1 MSEERSK
8 VRVRIA
14 PSPTGAIHV
23 GLARSAL
30 YNYLFAR
37 SHGGTFVLR
46 IEDTDVQR
54 STEESAQAI
63 IKGLGWLG
71 ITFDEGPYYQSQ
83 RMGIYKKYADQ
94 LIESGHAYKCY
105 CSPERLAEERK
116 KAEVQH
122 RAWRYDRRCLNL
134 PEEERKKFEAEGIK
148 PAIRLLVPEGK
159 TTFTDLIH
167 GAITREHKDI
177 DDFVIMRSNGV
188 ATYNFAVV
196 ADDHDMEISHVLR
209 AVEHISNTSKQIL
222 LYNAFGWEIPQFAHL
237 PLILG
242 EDKKKLS
249 KRHGAMSL
257 EEFRA
262 QGYLVDAMVN
272 FLALLGWSPGEDRE
286 IISRQELVKLFSL
299 ERINTSNA
307 IFDMRKLEWM
317 NGEYLRAMDTS
328 ELLKVFQD
336 WLGYQGISLPR
347 EYSSAEFLS
356 RALPLIAER
365 SRTLAE
371 VYDAL
376 LPYVSEDLTY
386 DEEGLKKH
394 FRKDPE
400 AVKRWLLLYRE
411 RLEKLHKFNKETAE
425 GVLRE
430 LVEELGIKAGEIIH
444 PVRIAVT
451 GRTVGPPLFD
461 CMELLGRKRVLERLT
476 DLPD

>member
-1 MSEERSK
+1 MDKK

-23 GLARSAL
+23 GLVRSAL
-30 YNYLFAR
+30 YNYLFACK
-37 SHGGTFVLR
+37 HEGTFVLR
-46 IEDTDVQR
+46 IEDTDVER

-63 IKGLGWLG
+63 IKGLSWLG

-83 RMGIYKKYADQ
+83 RMGIYKEYAHQ
-94 LIESGHAYKCY
+94 LIQSGHAYKCY
-105 CSPERLAEERK
+105 CTPERLAEERK
-116 KAEVQH
+116 KAEAQR
-122 RAWRYDRRCLNL
+122 RAWRYDRRCLAL
-134 PEEERKKFEAEGIK
+134 SEEERKKFEAEGIK
-148 PAIRLLVPEGK
+148 PAIRILIPEGS

-177 DDFVIMRSNGV
+177 DDFVILRSNGV

-209 AVEHISNTSKQIL
+209 AVEHISNTFKQML

-262 QGYLVDAMVN
+262 QGFLADAMVN
-272 FLALLGWSPGEDRE
+272 FLALLGWSPGGDRE
-286 IISRQELVKLFSL
+286 IIPRQELVALFSL

-307 IFDMRKLEWM
+307 IFDMKKLEWM
-317 NGEYLRAMDTS
+317 NGEYLRTMDLPK
-328 ELLKVFQD
+328 LLEVFQE
-336 WLGYQGISLPR
+336 WLRFQEIELPAQ
-347 EYSSAEFLS
+347 YSSPDFLS
-356 RALPLIAER
+356 KVLPLIAER

-376 LPYVSEDLTY
+376 LPYVCDDLTY

-400 AVKRWLLLYRE
+400 GVKERLNLYRE
-411 RLEKLHKFNKETAE
+411 KLEALPEFNKETAE
-425 GVLRE
+425 GALRE
-430 LVEELGIKAGEIIH
+430 LVEELGIKAGLIIH
-444 PVRIAVT
+444 PVRVAVT

-461 CMELLGRKRVLERLT
+461 CMELLGRERVLERLAR
-476 DLPD
+476 LPE

>member
-30 YNYLFAR
+30 YNYLFAC
-37 SHGGTFVLR
+37 SYGGTFVLR
-46 IEDTDVQR
+46 IEDTDVER

-63 IKGLGWLG
+63 IRGLGWLG

-83 RMGIYKKYADQ
+83 RMDIYQEYAEK
-94 LIESGHAYKCY
+94 LIASGHAYKCY
-105 CSPERLAEERK
+105 CTPERLEAERK
-116 KAEVQH
+116 KADAQR

-134 PEEERKKFEAEGIK
+134 TEEQKKEFEAEGIK
-148 PAIRLLVPEGK
+148 PAIRFLVPEGK

-167 GAITREHKDI
+167 GSITREHKDI
-177 DDFVIMRSNGV
+177 DDFVIVRSNGIP
-188 ATYNFAVV
+188 TYNFAVV
-196 ADDHDMEISHVLR
+196 ADDHLMEISHVLR
-209 AVEHISNTSKQIL
+209 AVEHISNTTKQIL
-222 LYNAFGWEIPQFAHL
+222 LYQAFGWEIPAFAHL

-257 EEFRA
+257 EEFRRM
-262 QGYLVDAMVN
+262 GYLADAMVN
-272 FLALLGWSPGEDRE
+272 FLALLGWSPGGDRE
-286 IISRQELVKLFSL
+286 IISRQELVALFSL

-307 IFDMRKLEWM
+307 IFDMKKLEWM
-317 NGEYLRAMDTS
+317 NGEYLRAMGKE
-328 ELLKVFQD
+328 ELLKVFQE
-336 WLGYQGISLPR
+336 WLDYQGITLPR
-347 EYSSAEFLS
+347 EYSSPDFLS
-356 RALPLIAER
+356 KVLPLIAER

-376 LPYVSEDLTY
+376 LPYVCDDLTY
-386 DEEGLKKH
+386 DEEGLNKH

-411 RLEKLHKFNKETAE
+411 RLEKLHEFNKETAE
-425 GVLRE
+425 QVLRE

-451 GRTVGPPLFD
+451 GRTVGPPLFN
-461 CMELLGRKRVLERLT
+461 CLELLGRERVLERLAN
-476 DLPD
+476 LPE

>member
-1 MSEERSK
+1 MSESN

-30 YNYLFAR
+30 YNYLFACK
-37 SHGGTFVLR
+37 HEGTFVLR
-46 IEDTDVQR
+46 IEDTDVER
-54 STEESAQAI
+54 STEKSAQAI

-83 RMGIYKKYADQ
+83 RMGIYKEYAHQ
-94 LIESGHAYKCY
+94 LIQSGHAYKCY
-105 CSPERLAEERK
+105 CTPERLAEERK
-116 KAEVQH
+116 KAEAQR
-122 RAWRYDRRCLNL
+122 RAWRYDRRCLAL
-134 PEEERKKFEAEGIK
+134 SEEERKKFEAEGIK
-148 PAIRLLVPEGK
+148 PAIRILIPEGS

-196 ADDHDMEISHVLR
+196 ADDHLMKISHVLR
-209 AVEHISNTSKQIL
+209 AVEHISNTFKQIL
-222 LYNAFGWEIPQFAHL
+222 LYNAFGWEMPEFAHL

-262 QGYLVDAMVN
+262 QGFLADAMVN
-272 FLALLGWSPGEDRE
+272 FLALLGWSPGGDRE
-286 IISRQELVKLFSL
+286 IIPRQELVKLFSI

-307 IFDMRKLEWM
+307 IFDMQKLEWM
-317 NGEYLRAMDTS
+317 NGEYLRSLGT
-328 ELLKVFQD
+328 EQLLAAFKD
-336 WLGYQGISLPR
+336 WLEFQKISLPA

-371 VYDAL
+371 VYEGL
-376 LPYVSEDLTY
+376 LPYVSDELTY
-386 DEEGLKKH
+386 DEEGLNKH

-400 AVKRWLLLYRE
+400 GAKERLNLYRE
-411 RLEKLHKFNKETAE
+411 KLEALPEFNKETAE
-425 GVLRE
+425 VVLRE
-430 LVEELGIKAGEIIH
+430 LVEELGIKAGLIIH
-444 PVRIAVT
+444 PVRVAVT

-461 CMELLGRKRVLERLT
+461 CLELLGREKVLERLAK
-476 DLPD
+476 LPE

>member
-1 MSEERSK
+1 MSESN

-23 GLARSAL
+23 GLVRSAL
-30 YNYLFAR
+30 YNYLFACK
-37 SHGGTFVLR
+37 HEGTFVLR
-46 IEDTDVQR
+46 IEDTDVER
-54 STEESAQAI
+54 STEKSAQAI

-83 RMGIYKKYADQ
+83 RMGIYKEYAHQ
-94 LIESGHAYKCY
+94 LIQSGHAYKCY
-105 CSPERLAEERK
+105 CTPERLAEERK
-116 KAEVQH
+116 KAEAQR
-122 RAWRYDRRCLNL
+122 RAWRYDRRCLAL
-134 PEEERKKFEAEGIK
+134 SEEERKKFESEGIK
-148 PAIRLLVPEGK
+148 PAIRILIPEGS

-177 DDFVIMRSNGV
+177 DDFVILRSNGV

-209 AVEHISNTSKQIL
+209 AVEHISNTFKQML

-262 QGYLVDAMVN
+262 QGFLADAMVN
-272 FLALLGWSPGEDRE
+272 FLALLGWSPGGDRE
-286 IISRQELVKLFSL
+286 IIPRQELVALFSL

-307 IFDMRKLEWM
+307 IFDMQKLAWM
-317 NGEYLRAMDTS
+317 NGEYLRSLGT
-328 ELLKVFQD
+328 EQLLAAFKD
-336 WLGYQGISLPR
+336 WLEFQKISLPS
-347 EYSSAEFLS
+347 EYSSPEFLS

-371 VYDAL
+371 VYEGL
-376 LPYVSEDLTY
+376 LPYVSDELTY
-386 DEEGLKKH
+386 DEEGLNKH

-400 AVKRWLLLYRE
+400 GAKERLNLYRE
-411 RLEKLHKFNKETAE
+411 KLEALPEFNKETAE
-425 GVLRE
+425 VVLRE
-430 LVEELGIKAGEIIH
+430 LVEELGIKAGLIIH
-444 PVRIAVT
+444 PVRVAVT

-461 CMELLGRKRVLERLT
+461 CLELLGREKVLERLAK
-476 DLPD
+476 LPE